1 MKKADLKA
9 FLDEKARLYEH
20 PNFLD
25 NDPIQIPHRFS
36 KKEDIEIIGFLTATI
51 AWGNRVS
58 IINSATKIVALMDQA
73 PFDFI
78 CQHTLKDRKRCD
90 GFVHRTFNGE
100 DLSFFF
106 QALQFIYTKKGGLE
120 PFFSAY
126 HKDFYLYRA
135 IHDFKTLFFSLPHN
149 KRTEKHV
156 ADPLKNSAAKR
167 INMFLRWMV
176 RPSNQGVDFGLW
188 PKLKP
193 AQLSCPLDVHTGNVA
208 RALGLF
214 TRKQNDHKALLLLDE
229 VLRKMDPIDP
239 VKYDFALFG
248 LGVHEHF

>member
-1 MKKADLKA
+1 M
-9 FLDEKARLYEH
+9 
-20 PNFLD
+20 
-25 NDPIQIPHRFS
+25 
-36 KKEDIEIIGFLTATI
+36 
-51 AWGNRVS
+51 
-58 IINSATKIVALMDQA
+58 
-73 PFDFI
+73 
-78 CQHTLKDRKRCD
+78 
-90 GFVHRTFNGE
+90 
-100 DLSFFF
+100 
-106 QALQFIYTKKGGLE
+106 
-120 PFFSAY
+120 
-126 HKDFYLYRA
+126 YRA